1 LVYRRKTKKRKRGRG
16 TNFGTLFQTPPYT
29 LTGSLSMRRLATFLG
44 VLTLV
49 VMLASVG
56 GFHRHAYAAQS
67 GNWSVGAC
75 ANDEGSNHSSW
86 WGHQE
91 KVCELRTITLKLGGQ
106 RLGVKS
112 ENGGIEVSGED
123 RSDVQIEARVEAW
136 ASSESDARDI
146 LKKVTVET
154 SGDSIRDSGPHHWGN
169 SGYGVSYKVRGPRR
183 LAVDLKTEN
192 GGIDIAHLE
201 GEIRFDTTNGGVGL
215 DDLAGD
221 VRGSTT
227 NGGLDITL
235 SGKSWRGQ
243 GLNAETTNGG
253 VNLKIP
259 EHYSAHLE
267 TGTVNGGISLSFPI
281 TIQGDI
287 KNSLSTNLGSGGP
300 TIHAET
306 TNGGVQIDRAR
317 GAE

>member
-1 LVYRRKTKKRKRGRG
+1 M
-16 TNFGTLFQTPPYT
+16 
-29 LTGSLSMRRLATFLG
+29 LTGCPSMRRLATFLG
-44 VLTLV
+44 VFALV
-49 VMLASVG
+49 LVLAFVG
-56 GFHRHAYAAQS
+56 RLHRTAYAAQS
-67 GNWSVGAC
+67 GNWSTGTC
-75 ANDEGSNHSSW
+75 SSDGNNNHSSW

-91 KVCELRTITLKLGGQ
+91 KVCELRTTTIKLGSP

-123 RSDVQIEARVEAW
+123 RGDVQIEARVEAW
-136 ASSESDARDI
+136 AGSEADARNI
-146 LKKVTVET
+146 LKQVTIDT
-154 SGDSIRDSGPHHWGN
+154 SGDRIRDDGPHFHMN
-169 SGYGVSYKVRGPRR
+169 SGYGVSYTIRVPRR
-183 LAVDLKTEN
+183 LAVDLKTDN
-192 GGIDIAHLE
+192 GGIDIAHLD

-215 DDLAGD
+215 NDLAGD

-253 VNLKIP
+253 VSLKIP

-267 TGTVNGGISLSFPI
+267 TGTVNGGISLNFPI

-287 KNSLSTNLGSGGP
+287 KNRLSTNLGSGGP

-306 TNGGVQIDRAR
+306 TNGGVEIGRAS
-317 GAE
+317 GVE

>member
-1 LVYRRKTKKRKRGRG
+1 
-16 TNFGTLFQTPPYT
+16 
-29 LTGSLSMRRLATFLG
+29 MRRIAALSVVLSSMTLG
-44 VLTLV
+44 S
-49 VMLASVG
+49 MLFG
-56 GFHRHAYAAQS
+56 GRALAAQS

-75 ANDEGSNHSSW
+75 GDDEGNTHNNSW

-91 KVCELRTITLKLGGQ
+91 RVCELRTTTIKLGGA

-112 ENGGIEVSGED
+112 ENGGIEVTGED
-123 RSDVQIEARVEAW
+123 RGDVQIEARVEAW
-136 ASSESDARDI
+136 ASSEADAKKI
-146 LKKVTVET
+146 LTQVTIET
-154 SGDSIRDSGPHHWGN
+154 SGDRVRDDGPHFHLGN
-169 SGYGVSYKVRGPRR
+169 SGYGVNYRLRVPRQ
-183 LAVDLKTEN
+183 LAVDLNSNN

-201 GEIRFDTTNGGVGL
+201 GEIRFGTTNGGVGL
-215 DDLAGD
+215 EDLAGD
-221 VRGSTT
+221 VKGSTV

-235 SGKSWRGQ
+235 SGKSWRGR

-253 VNLKIP
+253 VNLRIP
-259 EHYSAHLE
+259 DHYAAHLE
-267 TGTVNGGISLSFPI
+267 TGTVNGGISLNFPI

-287 KNSLSTNLGSGGP
+287 KNRLSTDLNGGGP